1 MAIKWTNL
9 QNLFHVKDLS
19 LFQSHLSLFQLH
31 LATQYPFQFRAMRSK
46 ILRSW
51 HNATAKLHSL
61 SWYCC
66 AVLICTI
73 SRKIF
78 YQIWCPSGKLSYRN
92 YDPSTLSEILVSNSP
107 LPPEF
112 PVLPVGGYGYIF
124 WDYTMQKMKF
134 N

>member
-1 MAIKWTNL
+1 MWQLNELIYRIC
-9 QNLFHVKDLS
+9 FMS
-19 LFQSHLSLFQLH
+19 RICPCFSHICPCFSCIWQL
-31 LATQYPFQFRAMRSK
+31 YPFQFQAMRSK